1 MMTAECSFWNISQ
14 NFILRIA
21 ILFSCLLVDALN
33 AFLILL
39 DGSVQNIH
47 DLPEKKSPLTNQNGN
62 F

>member
-39 DGSVQNIH
+39 DGAVQNIH
-47 DLPEKKSPLTNQNGN
+47 DLPEKKITFN
-62 F
+62 